1 MALSDGIRLF
11 LFGNAHQT
19 QIFFC
24 SIREV
29 PRYRTKP
36 KKIKGFVQSLA
47 IDLSEAKIE
56 DIGKYSTFN
65 EFFTRELKPSRRP
78 LCNQPE
84 ALISPA
90 DGRVFA
96 WENIDIDLMVQVKGL
111 AYTLADLLQ
120 DQALAL
126 AYSGGTCLVIR
137 LCPADYHRFHFP
149 DSGVPGPPQQIKG
162 SYYSVN
168 PLALHKIIRLYCRN
182 KRELTVFRSD
192 HFGDMLLLEV
202 GATCVGS
209 IIQTYSANQHVAKG
223 SEKGYFKFGG
233 STVIVLFKKDRVKL
247 DEDILD
253 HTVSGFET
261 KILMGERLGVKL
273 K

>member
-19 QIFFC
+19 QIF
-24 SIREV
+24 SALYGKYQDTGQSR
-29 PRYRTKP
+29 

-233 STVIVLFKKDRVKL
+233 STVIVLFKK
-247 DEDILD
+247 
-253 HTVSGFET
+253 TG
-261 KILMGERLGVKL
+261 
-273 K
+273 